1 MNIKLCHRHI
11 STFLLRINLYVY
23 YTPVSIETLQKTNR
37 CGRTTKFHP
46 EHPFRGIYFF
56 QIRGW
61 SLVLQMFMMDIWL
74 FPLRQNRSKH
84 E

>member
-1 MNIKLCHRHI
+1 MASPLSILKTVL
-11 STFLLRINLYVY
+11 NLTHNRMHV
-23 YTPVSIETLQKTNR
+23 TNCETAFNCK
-37 CGRTTKFHP
+37 TKFHP

-74 FPLRQNRSKH
+74 FPLWQNRSKH